1 VRQID
6 AKIGVGGG
14 GWFSD
19 RREWRDVA
27 RIVAPQTVTNRK
39 IRLRPVK
46 RIPNWIIE
54 WVLHVRGFRDV
65 TVDMMAWSR

>member
-1 VRQID
+1 
-6 AKIGVGGG
+6 
-14 GWFSD
+14 
-19 RREWRDVA
+19 
-27 RIVAPQTVTNRK
+27 VAPQTVTNRK